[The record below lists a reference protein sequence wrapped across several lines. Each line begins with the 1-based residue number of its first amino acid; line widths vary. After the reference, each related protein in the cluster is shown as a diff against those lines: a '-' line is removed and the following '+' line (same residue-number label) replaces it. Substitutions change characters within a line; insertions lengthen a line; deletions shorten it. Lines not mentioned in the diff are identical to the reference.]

1 VHRTRV
7 VLVTTFVLVIIWLGS
22 YLYLGSC
29 GLLWR
34 TLPQQWSRGDQFPV
48 VWILL
53 VHDWRLPF
61 ALGGFVIG
69 LLVGWLPRRLA
80 MLVGPAASAAALL
93 LAIGLGH
100 YVIGSRTLTSDV
112 GGTWA
117 EGPVWPQ
124 YALDVLAAAIGGFL
138 GAAVLQL
145 IVAWRK
151 RTGKLAKTGIQ

>member
-1 VHRTRV
+1 MTFTHDNVGLRTAYY
-7 VLVTTFVLVIIWLGS
+7 TC
-22 YLYLGSC
+22 LYL
-29 GLLWR
+29 W
-34 TLPQQWSRGDQFPV
+34 
-48 VWILL
+48 
-53 VHDWRLPF
+53 
-61 ALGGFVIG
+61 
-69 LLVGWLPRRLA
+69 
-80 MLVGPAASAAALL
+80 AAANEAALL

-145 IVAWRK
+145 IGAWRK